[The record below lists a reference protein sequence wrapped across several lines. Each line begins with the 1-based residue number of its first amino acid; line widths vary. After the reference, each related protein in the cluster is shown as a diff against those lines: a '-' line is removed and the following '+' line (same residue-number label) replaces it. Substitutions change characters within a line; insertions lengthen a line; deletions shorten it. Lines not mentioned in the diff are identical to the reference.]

1 MTIKTKLTASSLL
14 LLVLFVS
21 LGSTVFLGY
30 RYISNNASIASAF
43 DNQAKMMQ
51 MVLRGINEVI
61 ITEGTPESVAIIERG
76 IEGFD
81 KYNSVILADENQS
94 DLHKTYKETIIGK
107 WENLLVGVQ
116 PFLEHHV
123 DPEDNELMISYGKL
137 TRDADKL
144 IEDIDDLSIATRS
157 VVDSSSKTTE
167 FIKYVM
173 VAILL
178 ISTIIIMYI
187 SFQLYRSII
196 SPIEELTN
204 IAEGL
209 GKGDFSNLMVD
220 TSQDEFGILAT
231 HFNKASVNLG
241 MFISKLKG
249 NIISLSGNSEESSLT
264 AAQIATNTQDQS
276 IQIVSAAS
284 SIEEL
289 SSSFISVAQNAS
301 DAATCAKEATDLA
314 AQGGTVVAETINGM
328 NKISDSVKEVAITI
342 ESLGKSSEQIGEIIK
357 VINDIAGQ
365 TNLLALNAAIEAA
378 RAGEQGR
385 GFAVVADEVRK
396 LAERTTS
403 STSEIGE
410 MIKSIQDKANSAVKS
425 MNIGT
430 NDVESGVMLAN
441 RAGNSLDQI
450 VASIEKVTEMIEQIA
465 TAVEQ
470 QSVTG
475 EEVSA
480 NIESVSLII
489 KKTAAEA
496 KQSSATSKQ
505 LFKMAISLQDMAEE
519 FKVTES
525 TVTIQE
531 HAIIGDQGTEI
542 PS

>member
-1 MTIKTKLTASSLL
+1 MTIKNKLTTSSLL

-21 LGSTVFLGY
+21 LGSAVFMGY
-30 RYISNNASIASAF
+30 RHISNNASIASSF
-43 DNQAKMMQ
+43 DNQSKMLQ
-51 MVLRGINEVI
+51 MILRGVNEVI
-61 ITEGTPESVAIIERG
+61 VTEGTPQSVEIIEHG
-76 IEGFD
+76 IKGFNELHLTLMASRM
-81 KYNSVILADENQS
+81 KSTY
-94 DLHKTYKETIIGK
+94 HKTYKESVDDHWKSIELGI
-107 WENLLVGVQ
+107 Q
-116 PFLEHHV
+116 PFLEHHLDV
-123 DPEDNELMISYGKL
+123 ENDALMVQYGRII
-137 TRDADKL
+137 TETDEL
-144 IEDIDDLSIATRS
+144 IEHINSLSRKTRTL
-157 VVDSSSKTTE
+157 VDSSSKTTD

-173 VAILL
+173 LAVLL
-178 ISTIIIMYI
+178 TSTIMIMYI
-187 SFQLYRSII
+187 SFQLYRSIVA
-196 SPIEELTN
+196 PIKELTN

-209 GKGDFSNLMVD
+209 GRGDFSNLMLD

-231 HFNKASVNLG
+231 HFNKASGNLG
-241 MFISKLKG
+241 IFISKLKEH
-249 NIISLSGNSEESSLT
+249 IIYLSSNSEKSSLT
-264 AAQIATNTQDQS
+264 ATQIASNTQDQS
-276 IQIVSAAS
+276 IQIVSAAT

-301 DAATCAKEATDLA
+301 DAATRATEATDLA
-314 AQGGTVVAETINGM
+314 TQGGNVVAETINGM

-410 MIKSIQDKANSAVKS
+410 MIKSIQDKANSAVEL

-430 NDVESGVMLAN
+430 NDVESGVTLAN
-441 RAGNSLDQI
+441 KAGNSLDQI
-450 VASIEKVTEMIEQIA
+450 VASIEKVTDMIQQIA

-475 EEVSA
+475 EEVSG
-480 NIESVSLII
+480 NIESVSSII
-489 KKTAAEA
+489 KKTADEA
-496 KQSSATSKQ
+496 QQSSLTSKQ
-505 LFKMAISLQDMAEE
+505 LFEMATSLQNMAED

-525 TVTIQE
+525 TVTVQE
-531 HAIIGDQGTEI
+531 HAIIGDQGNEI

>member
-21 LGSTVFLGY
+21 LGSAVFLGY
-30 RYISNNASIASAF
+30 RHISINASMASAF
-43 DNQAKMMQ
+43 DNQAKMLQ
-51 MVLRGINEVI
+51 MVLRGINETI
-61 ITEGTPESVAIIERG
+61 ITEGTPQSVAIIEHG
-76 IEGFD
+76 IEGFE
-81 KYNSVILADENQS
+81 KYNANILADHNLSE
-94 DLHKTYKETIIGK
+94 LHKTYKETVVGK

-116 PFLEHHV
+116 PFLEHHI
-123 DPEDNELMISYGKL
+123 DPENGELMMGYGKL
-137 TRDADKL
+137 TRLADNL
-144 IEDIDDLSIATRS
+144 IGDIDKLSIATRS
-157 VVDSSSKTTE
+157 AVDSSSRTTE
-167 FIKYVM
+167 FIKYIMIAV
-173 VAILL
+173 LL
-178 ISTIIIMYI
+178 ASTIIIMYI
-187 SFQLYRSII
+187 SFQLYRSIL

-209 GKGDFSNLMVD
+209 GRGDFSNLMID
-220 TSQDEFGILAT
+220 SSQDEFGILAT
-231 HFNKASVNLG
+231 HFNKASGNLG
-241 MFISKLKG
+241 IFISKLKE
-249 NIISLSGNSEESSLT
+249 NIIHLSSNSEKSSLT
-264 AAQIATNTQDQS
+264 ATQIASNTQDQS
-276 IQIVSAAS
+276 IQVVSAAT

-301 DAATCAKEATDLA
+301 DAATRAKEATDLA
-314 AQGGTVVAETINGM
+314 AKGGSVVTETINGM

-410 MIKSIQDKANSAVKS
+410 MIKSIQDKANSAVES

-430 NDVESGVMLAN
+430 NDVESGVTLAN
-441 RAGNSLDQI
+441 KAGNSLDQI
-450 VASIEKVTEMIEQIA
+450 VASIEKVTDMIQQIA

-475 EEVSA
+475 EEVAA
-480 NIESVSLII
+480 NIESVSSII
-489 KKTAAEA
+489 KKTADEA
-496 KQSSATSKQ
+496 QQSSLTSKQ
-505 LFKMAISLQDMAEE
+505 LFEMATSLQNMAED

-525 TVTIQE
+525 TVTVQE
-531 HAIIGDQGTEI
+531 HAIIGDQGNEI